1 MKFYHFSTVFYFS
14 LKHKVHNNNKKTIG
28 YFPVALSVWQ
38 DPGDPHARLE
48 ALLEAAE
55 LAALP
60 RRQVDLARLA
70 LRAEE
75 YLVVPENDNSVVTFQ
90 EMHQEKGEE
99 IAELWEIVLVVSLP
113 SDEGN
118 LTCSERR
125 AGRTLCNWDRPDRRS
140 SCACRPSRG
149 TQGTCCC
156 WPTRRSP
163 AARSDP
169 GTSNIKF

>member
-1 MKFYHFSTVFYFS
+1 M
-14 LKHKVHNNNKKTIG
+14 
-28 YFPVALSVWQ
+28 ALSVWQ

-99 IAELWEIVLVVSLP
+99 IAELI
-113 SDEGN
+113 GN
-118 LTCSERR
+118 CFNCISSK
-125 AGRTLCNWDRPDRRS
+125 RS
-140 SCACRPSRG
+140 
-149 TQGTCCC
+149 
-156 WPTRRSP
+156 W
-163 AARSDP
+163 
-169 GTSNIKF
+169 

>member
-1 MKFYHFSTVFYFS
+1 M
-14 LKHKVHNNNKKTIG
+14 
-28 YFPVALSVWQ
+28 ALSVWQ

-99 IAELWEIVLVVSLP
+99 TAELI
-113 SDEGN
+113 GN
-118 LTCSERR
+118 CFNCISSK
-125 AGRTLCNWDRPDRRS
+125 RS
-140 SCACRPSRG
+140 
-149 TQGTCCC
+149 
-156 WPTRRSP
+156 W
-163 AARSDP
+163 
-169 GTSNIKF
+169 